1 MCILFKKRLPYFL
14 LLVVAFS
21 SFACNSNITENH
33 PNEPKVED
41 ANDIVDSNV
50 SSIQDQQ
57 SSNAE
62 KLVHAMDVSKLNDC
76 QKNVQQLLRA
86 CVDENYFAAAK
97 VIMYRGTD
105 ERRNGQDSFNFSN
118 ASEANTV
125 KVTCDVISAWLGE
138 SKSYKF
144 ITYQEEETEFG
155 MQYVV
160 EVLFTQEKL
169 GVKRHLFYF
178 MDTPKGKL
186 LINMI

>member
-1 MCILFKKRLPYFL
+1 MLMLLKGRAPYLL
-14 LLVVAFS
+14 LLVVVFS
-21 SFACNSNITENH
+21 SFACNNKNPENRD
-33 PNEPKVED
+33 NEPKVEG
-41 ANDIVDSNV
+41 ANDIVDLNV
-50 SSIQDQQ
+50 SSIQDEQ

-62 KLVHAMDVSKLNDC
+62 ILVDAMDVSKLNDC
-76 QKNVQQLLRA
+76 QKNVQQLLGS
-86 CVDENYFAAAK
+86 CVDENYSAAAK
-97 VIMYRGTD
+97 VIMYRGSD
-105 ERRNGQDSFNFSN
+105 ERRNGQDSFNLLN

-138 SKSYKF
+138 SKSYEF

-186 LINMI
+186 LVNMI

>member
-1 MCILFKKRLPYFL
+1 MLMLLKRRMPYL
-14 LLVVAFS
+14 LLLGFVFS
-21 SFACNSNITENH
+21 SFACNNKNTENRDI
-33 PNEPKVED
+33 EPKVED
-41 ANDIVDSNV
+41 ANDILDLNV
-50 SSIQDQQ
+50 SKIQVEQ

-62 KLVHAMDVSKLNDC
+62 ILVHAMDVSKLNDC
-76 QKNVQQLLRA
+76 QKNVQQLLRG

-125 KVTCDVISAWLGE
+125 KVTCDVISALLGE